1 MTQDLRQFKA
11 GGVARFFVLA
21 CRFEVLRRFETPQR
35 LDS

>member
-1 MTQDLRQFKA
+1 MKQDLRQFKA

-21 CRFEVLRRFETPQR
+21 CRFEVPGRFDMTQR